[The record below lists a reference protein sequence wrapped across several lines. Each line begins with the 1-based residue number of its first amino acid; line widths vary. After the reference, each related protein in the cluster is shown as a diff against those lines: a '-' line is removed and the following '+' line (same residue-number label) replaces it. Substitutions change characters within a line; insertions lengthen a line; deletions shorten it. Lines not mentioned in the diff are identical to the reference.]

1 MGQKGEVSNFEY
13 FVVVVA
19 NETIADQKEHKDL
32 FHGSFVFSFV
42 VFWLFSLIFCLV

>member
-1 MGQKGEVSNFEY
+1 MGEFW
-13 FVVVVA
+13 

-32 FHGSFVFSFV
+32 FHGSFVFCFV